1 MNIDDNIA
9 FLAFAESLN
18 FTQAAEKLSI
28 SQPAL
33 HVKINKL
40 GTAVGAPLYRK
51 SGRHLTLTVQGE
63 EFARYCRE
71 VIAAHQAFLQR
82 VHGEEHAES
91 VTLAAGSGAYLY
103 LLGEGIRRFGLQK
116 TGSLHLLTGDRD
128 QCLQYLRSGRAQL
141 AVTVLTHTPAD
152 IRARLLC
159 PLPTVLVVPKDHKLA
174 RRRRLTI
181 KDLNDLNLIVPPTGK
196 PFRETLELYLRQHK
210 VDWTVALEA
219 QGWDLMLHFVDLGLG
234 SALVNGCCRIPKTCR
249 AIPVSGLPSVEY
261 FVIRLKE
268 ARQSTTS
275 RSLEKCLFEEIR
287 SPLRTEPDASP

>member
-9 FLAFAESLN
+9 FLTFAECLN

-51 SGRHLTLTVQGE
+51 SGRLLTLTVQGE

-71 VIAAHQAFLQR
+71 AIDSHQTFLRR
-82 VHGEEHAES
+82 VRGEECADS
-91 VTLAAGSGAYLY
+91 VALAAGSGAYLY
-103 LLGEGIRRFGLQK
+103 LLGEGIRSFRLLH
-116 TGSLHLLTGDRD
+116 TGSLHLLTGNRD
-128 QCLQYLRSGRAQL
+128 QCLQFLRSGRAQL
-141 AVTVLTHTPAD
+141 AVTVLTHTPSD

-159 PLPTVLVVPKDHKLA
+159 RLPTVLVVPKDHGLA
-174 RRRRLTI
+174 RRRRL
-181 KDLNDLNLIVPPTGK
+181 KVEDLNQLQLIVPPTGK

-219 QGWDLMLHFVDLGLG
+219 EGWDLMLHFVDLGLG
-234 SALVNGCCRIPKTCR
+234 AALVNGCCRIPKTCR

-261 FVIRLKE
+261 SLIRLRE
-268 ARQSTTS
+268 ARQGSACRTF
-275 RSLEKCLFEEIR
+275 EKCLLEEIR
-287 SPLRTEPDASP
+287 SPLRTDSDAQP